1 MSSVV
6 HKLVA
11 NYRALLARPVNSSA
25 LSTLL
30 NYLQEGIMAG
40 AFDSLPRSEKS
51 QIEAMQKA
59 LVFALNSGGGS
70 SLLKWHAVFFRGIS
84 TRNMRSNLRK
94 PVANSVSNRKFDIS
108 KKLPPETR
116 LTPSLSGGQEIKFK
130 TPQSVQAQHFD
141 YFKTGAFANLLGK
154 VCLPFSLIISG
165 KPGSGKTT
173 FFMQLIRH
181 TCLSYPQ
188 EEVLF
193 VSNEEGFSPSMAEK
207 LKRFDFG
214 GVHNLAITEELPRSL
229 KKYRFVFV
237 DSVNSLRMDLE
248 RFKRVI
254 AEQDARGGAFLAI
267 MQATKQG
274 RYKGA
279 SEFEHYP
286 SISLSASEGVIE
298 NVKNRFGGAGEYR
311 SYNKN
316 N

>member
-1 MSSVV
+1 MNSVV
-6 HKLVA
+6 AKILA
-11 NYRALLARPVNSSA
+11 DYERLLAKPITDPSA
-25 LSTLL
+25 EARLL
-30 NYLQEGIMAG
+30 AYLQQAIVAG
-40 AFDSLPRSEKS
+40 VFARAEQNLKLR
-51 QIEAMQKA
+51 IEAMQKA
-59 LVFALNSGGGS
+59 LVFALNSGGGA
-70 SLLKWHAVFFRGIS
+70 SLLKWHAVFFRDLS
-84 TRNMRSNLRK
+84 
-94 PVANSVSNRKFDIS
+94 PNSATKIKATPQKTTSNRKFDIS
-108 KKLPPETR
+108 KKLPAEQR
-116 LTPSLSGGQEIKFK
+116 KQSGDSLAGDITYK
-130 TPQSVQAQHFD
+130 TPQSVQSQHFD

-181 TCLSYPQ
+181 TCLNYPQ
-188 EEVLF
+188 DEVLF

-207 LKRFDFG
+207 LKRFDFSQI
-214 GVHNLAITEELPRSL
+214 HNLAITEELPRSL

-248 RFKRVI
+248 KFKQII

-286 SISLSASEGVIE
+286 SISLSADAGVIE
-298 NVKNRFGGAGEYR
+298 NVKNRFGGSGEYC
-311 SYNKN
+311 SYRK
-316 N
+316 